1 LYRIKLTPLERYRFT
16 HEQKVYISNINPA
29 GHVGSSQMIDLLHDG
44 RIAML
49 QSLEASELNLGD
61 GKTGTIL
68 SDLAV
73 NFKAELF
80 LHDVIT
86 IESDIA
92 DIEEKGIRIYYR
104 ILKNGKIAALAETG
118 HVCFS
123 YFDKSICNVPDI
135 FIKRLSEV
143 QQIL

>member
-1 LYRIKLTPLERYRFT
+1 MARVKLVPLERYRFT

-29 GHVGSSQMIDLLHDG
+29 GHVGSSQMIDLIHDG

-49 QSLEASELNLGD
+49 QSLDANEINLGD

-68 SDLAV
+68 SDLVV

-80 LHDVIT
+80 LHDIIT
-86 IESDIA
+86 IESDISEV
-92 DIEEKGIRIYYR
+92 EEKGIRICYR
-104 ILKNGKIAALAETG
+104 ITKNGKTAVLAETG

-123 YFDKSICNVPDI
+123 YIDKSICKVP
-135 FIKRLSEV
+135 EV
-143 QQIL
+143 FLNKLNGVK

>member
-1 LYRIKLTPLERYRFT
+1 MARVKLTPLDRYRFT

-29 GHVGSSQMIDLLHDG
+29 GHVGASQMIDLIHDG
-44 RIAML
+44 RISML

-73 NFKAELF
+73 NYKAELF

-86 IESDIA
+86 IETDIA

-104 ILKNGKIAALAETG
+104 ILKNGKTAVLAETG

-123 YFDKSICNVPDI
+123 YIDKSICNVPEV
-135 FIKRLSEV
+135 FISKLNE
-143 QQIL
+143 IK